1 MFERS
6 QDVKVDPIRHI
17 SKHDM
22 APQTKGAPG
31 PRELAGHVVMFNMH
45 FVIANPDPT
54 CKYSKVIP
62 PQKKSNH
69 SNSYQNCPW
78 GWKWGD
84 SYYGCHNLYKLGYP
98 YNHIHLSPSK
108 HVWYPPVDQFTAN
121 SHVIPAGILNHLDP
135 IGHRCNQIGPPYVV
149 FVLSRINKASWIN

>member
-1 MFERS
+1 MDIFERS

-17 SKHDM
+17 SQHDM

-62 PQKKSNH
+62 PKKTITVIAIRIVLEDGNGVILIMGVITSISWDTPITTSTYH
-69 SNSYQNCPW
+69 PRSMS
-78 GWKWGD
+78 G
-84 SYYGCHNLYKLGYP
+84 
-98 YNHIHLSPSK
+98 IHLWTNS
-108 HVWYPPVDQFTAN
+108 QRTAM
-121 SHVIPAGILNHLDP
+121 S
-135 IGHRCNQIGPPYVV
+135 
-149 FVLSRINKASWIN
+149 SRQGSLTT